1 MKRTKEWWNNL
12 TKEERSRLV
21 YLERA
26 YSESISYLGCRCKSC
41 DKLHVGAGLCKS
53 CYKEM
58 KNLINKANKAM
69 KE

>member
-26 YSESISYLGCRCKSC
+26 RSDTILDVKCNACGQFY
-41 DKLHVGAGLCKS
+41 VGAGLCPF
-53 CYKEM
+53 CYKEL
-58 KNLINKANKAM
+58 KNLINKANKAN
-69 KE
+69 KC

>member
-26 YSESISYLGCRCKSC
+26 YSNSIFPDCECKSC
-41 DKLHVGAGLCKS
+41 GELYVGAGLCQS

-58 KNLINKANKAM
+58 KQLINKGNKGN
-69 KE
+69 K